1 MLNALPENVENES
14 EIVSQAGCKQAV
26 TIATNMAGRG
36 TDILLGGN
44 VESLMTSVLKDSF
57 KDFEINK
64 ATESEIDTVKKKFQ
78 LQTVDTVVEVR
89 ENYRLLLRSLF
100 DSPELNDNVLLNP
113 LYPFYQ
119 STLES
124 QKKRVQVDK
133 SNILNLGGLHVIG
146 TERHESRRI
155 DNQLRGRAGRQGDP
169 GSSRFFLSLE
179 DKLLRLFGGDQIVGM
194 MQNIGFQD
202 TTPIQSPLLNQSLE
216 SAQQKVEAYYFD
228 TRKQL
233 FEYDQALT
241 MQRNGVYT
249 ERRRILERENV
260 RDWIIEYAERSLY
273 DLVLYLKE
281 VEKEGKVFEIY
292 NLKVQELLGIPFK
305 LFLNKNVID
314 IDSTFSILRQQF
326 QISYD
331 LKEIEIESIET
342 GLMRELERTFLLQQ
356 IDFSWKEHLQK
367 ISFLRDSIRWRAYG
381 QKDPLTEYKKEAF
394 NFFITMLTR
403 IRHRVVYFVLRS
415 KIVLDT

>member
-1 MLNALPENVENES
+1 M
-14 EIVSQAGCKQAV
+14 
-26 TIATNMAGRG
+26 
-36 TDILLGGN
+36 
-44 VESLMTSVLKDSF
+44 
-57 KDFEINK
+57 
-64 ATESEIDTVKKKFQ
+64 KKKFQ